1 MTNQQKRSEDA
12 LIRLCGALLEFAPE
26 SPWSEYIARAEA
38 AVGTQFADND
48 QAQLTRRGRM
58 SAAAGHHLLVDA
70 VKGNLINRRVN
81 AYETLQRR
89 HNLPLTKREFAEER
103 TTFCHVLAH
112 EAGLIAA
119 LPEQNRGTAE

>member
-12 LIRLCGALLEFAPE
+12 LIRLCGALLEFSPE
-26 SPWSEYIARAEA
+26 SPWTEYIARAEA
-38 AVGTQFADND
+38 AVGTQFSDND
-48 QAQLTRRGRM
+48 QAQLTRR
-58 SAAAGHHLLVDA
+58 LLVDA

-103 TTFCHVLAH
+103 TTFCHVLAR
-112 EAGLIAA
+112 EAGLMAA
-119 LPEQNRGTAE
+119 LPEQNRGAAEKPTAPPT

>member
-12 LIRLCGALLEFAPE
+12 LIRLCGALLEYAPE
-26 SPWSEYIARAEA
+26 SPWSDYIARAEA

-48 QAQLTRRGRM
+48 QAQMTRR
-58 SAAAGHHLLVDA
+58 LLVDA

-103 TTFCHVLAH
+103 ITFCHVLAQ
-112 EAGLIAA
+112 EAGLMSTASSKDRGAA
-119 LPEQNRGTAE
+119 EKPTAPPA

>member
-12 LIRLCGALLEFAPE
+12 LIRLCGALLEYAPE
-26 SPWSEYIARAEA
+26 SPWSDYIARAEA

-48 QAQLTRRGRM
+48 QAQLTRR
-58 SAAAGHHLLVDA
+58 LLVDA

-103 TTFCHVLAH
+103 TTFCHVLAR
-112 EAGLIAA
+112 EAGLMPPVPEKDRGAA
-119 LPEQNRGTAE
+119 EKPTAPPA

>member
-48 QAQLTRRGRM
+48 QAQMTRR
-58 SAAAGHHLLVDA
+58 LLVDA

>member
-26 SPWSEYIARAEA
+26 SPWTEYIARAEA

-48 QAQLTRRGRM
+48 QAQLTRR
-58 SAAAGHHLLVDA
+58 LLVDA

-103 TTFCHVLAH
+103 TTFCHVLAY
-112 EAGLIAA
+112 EAGLIDA
-119 LPEQNRGTAE
+119 LPEQNRGAAEKTAAPPS